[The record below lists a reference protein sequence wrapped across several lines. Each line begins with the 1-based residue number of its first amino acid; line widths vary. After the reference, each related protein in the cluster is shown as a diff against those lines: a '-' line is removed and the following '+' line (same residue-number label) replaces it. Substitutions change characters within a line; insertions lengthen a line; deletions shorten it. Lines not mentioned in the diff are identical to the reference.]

1 MGFVIRV
8 DIGFVFV
15 LCIPTETVVYIFII
29 HIRAQFAE
37 KFLIKKGR

>member
-15 LCIPTETVVYIFII
+15 LCIPTETVVYI
-29 HIRAQFAE
+29 
-37 KFLIKKGR
+37 